1 MSKNLKTPILA
12 TLIIMVL
19 FIFQSY
25 EIINLSSKDE
35 YSKNIFELLEYEGK
49 IRRALDANETL
60 PVSLIYKYGIFNLK
74 ERKVVSNLDAR
85 PSDFKFITRQENG
98 YLFYKTYFSVESEFY
113 YLVLAK
119 KQNNARILFITALT
133 LTFALAVVFFT
144 LYLSFISG
152 IKPYKDAKK
161 YMNNFF
167 NDAMHELKTPLGVI
181 GINLEML
188 GLDNKYVTRMR
199 SALKQMQITYEDTE
213 YYIKRGYILFPPE
226 ILNLSEFCL
235 ERARYM
241 RGLAM
246 AKNIKIYDFVKPDL
260 QIFMSKIEA
269 GRIIDNNLS
278 NAVKYSR
285 EGGIINLRLFEKS
298 GKIVLVVEDEGEG
311 IKDTAKIWK
320 RYARD
325 DGVQGGFGLGL
336 NIVQSICVKNGVEYG
351 VRSEL
356 GKGSVFTYKF
366 APYSKSLLD

>member
-49 IRRALDANETL
+49 IRKALDANETL

-74 ERKVVSNLDAR
+74 ERKVVSNLDVR

-246 AKNIKIYDFVKPDL
+246 AKNIKIYDFVEPDL

-351 VRSEL
+351 VKSEL

-366 APYSKSLLD
+366 SPYSKSLLD

>member
-1 MSKNLKTPILA
+1 
-12 TLIIMVL
+12 
-19 FIFQSY
+19 
-25 EIINLSSKDE
+25 
-35 YSKNIFELLEYEGK
+35 
-49 IRRALDANETL
+49 
-60 PVSLIYKYGIFNLK
+60 
-74 ERKVVSNLDAR
+74 
-85 PSDFKFITRQENG
+85 
-98 YLFYKTYFSVESEFY
+98 
-113 YLVLAK
+113 
-119 KQNNARILFITALT
+119 
-133 LTFALAVVFFT
+133 
-144 LYLSFISG
+144 
-152 IKPYKDAKK
+152 
-161 YMNNFF
+161 MNNFF

>member
-1 MSKNLKTPILA
+1 MTDFP
-12 TLIIMVL
+12 T
-19 FIFQSY
+19 IF
-25 EIINLSSKDE
+25 
-35 YSKNIFELLEYEGK
+35 
-49 IRRALDANETL
+49 RAREFPPTL

-188 GLDNKYVTRMR
+188 GLDNKYVTRSDPVSHSTVQPSR
-199 SALKQMQITYEDTE
+199 LT
-213 YYIKRGYILFPPE
+213 KRKLDETSSRLLATLRGSFSCSMVTQRRE
-226 ILNLSEFCL
+226 IGRASCR
-235 ERARYM
+235 ER
-241 RGLAM
+241 
-246 AKNIKIYDFVKPDL
+246 V
-260 QIFMSKIEA
+260 
-269 GRIIDNNLS
+269 
-278 NAVKYSR
+278 
-285 EGGIINLRLFEKS
+285 
-298 GKIVLVVEDEGEG
+298 
-311 IKDTAKIWK
+311 
-320 RYARD
+320 
-325 DGVQGGFGLGL
+325 
-336 NIVQSICVKNGVEYG
+336 
-351 VRSEL
+351 
-356 GKGSVFTYKF
+356 
-366 APYSKSLLD
+366 